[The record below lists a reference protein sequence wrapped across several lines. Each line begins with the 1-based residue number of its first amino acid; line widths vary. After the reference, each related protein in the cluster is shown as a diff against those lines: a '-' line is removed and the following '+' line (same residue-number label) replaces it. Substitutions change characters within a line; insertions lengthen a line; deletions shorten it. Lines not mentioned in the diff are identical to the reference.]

1 LKVLK
6 FRHVLSQLIL
16 LMFITA
22 CTLNSDE
29 NAIISTI
36 PTNPPAEIV
45 DATITPEDAIEASA
59 WEVIAPGIEW
69 RTYLPENIPFGD
81 LIAVRIDPTQ
91 YQFRAHYREGN
102 PLSLQ
107 GWRDELVNATVIINA
122 NFFDPE
128 NRILGLL
135 VSDGVRYGASYIDRG
150 GWFGIQND
158 QVFVRSNTIQPYQG
172 ETLEQ
177 AVQAFPMLVLD
188 GVSIFNNSQ
197 GDRQTRRTLIAQ
209 DTQGRIILMITPL
222 VGMSL
227 VDLSAYL
234 PTTDMN
240 IVNAFNLDGGG
251 STMMFVDM
259 GTESYTLRAF
269 DSVPAVLAV
278 YPR

>member
-1 LKVLK
+1 MKVLK
-6 FRHVLSQLIL
+6 FRHFLSQFTLLIV
-16 LMFITA
+16 ITA

-29 NAIISTI
+29 SAILSTVS
-36 PTNPPAEIV
+36 TTTSTESV
-45 DATITPEDAIEASA
+45 DTVVTPEDAIAVSG
-59 WEVIAPGIEW
+59 WEVIAPGLEW
-69 RTYLPENIPFGD
+69 RTYIPEDIPFGD
-81 LIAVRIDPTQ
+81 LVAVRVDPAQ
-91 YQFRAHYREGN
+91 YQFRAHYREGV

-107 GWRDELVNATVIINA
+107 GWRDELVNASVIINA

-128 NRILGLL
+128 NRVLGLL
-135 VSDGVRYGASYIDRG
+135 VSDGVRYGASYTDRG

-158 QVFVRSNTIQPYQG
+158 QVFVRSNTTQPYQG
-172 ETLEQ
+172 EVLEQ

-188 GVSIFNNSQ
+188 GLSIFNNPQ

-209 DTQGRIILMITPL
+209 DTQGRIILMITPV

-251 STMMFVDM
+251 STMMFVDI
-259 GTESYTLRAF
+259 GTESYTLSAF
-269 DSVPAVLAV
+269 DAVPAVLAV